1 MITIEIPFQIKHN
14 GVRKLMSPK
23 DKGTARSVKPKCAPN
38 KALLRALT
46 KAWHWQQLIDTGKFK
61 STRALARKFKVHVAD
76 VTRIMR
82 MNLLAPDI
90 QRAILDGTQPRTMN
104 LNMFK
109 KPLPEMWDEQ
119 RRHFGFMD

>member
-1 MITIEIPFQIKHN
+1 
-14 GVRKLMSPK
+14 
-23 DKGTARSVKPKCAPN
+23 
-38 KALLRALT
+38 LLRALT